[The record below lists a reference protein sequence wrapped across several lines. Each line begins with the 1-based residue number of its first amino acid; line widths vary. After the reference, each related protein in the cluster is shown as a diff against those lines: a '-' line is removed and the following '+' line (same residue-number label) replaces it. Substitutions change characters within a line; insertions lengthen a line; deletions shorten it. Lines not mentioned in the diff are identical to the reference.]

1 MASLQFEEQKIDV
14 QDNSNIISASE
25 ELGVYFG
32 CQDGNCGVCEI
43 EIVEGFENLNALTSA
58 EMEFNMLK
66 NHRLACQCKISKGN
80 VKIKL

>member
-1 MASLQFEEQKIDV
+1 MASIQFDDQQIETPD
-14 QDNSNIISASE
+14 DSGIIAPCE

-43 EIVEGFENLNALTSA
+43 EIVEGFENLNDMTSQ
-58 EMEFNMLK
+58 ELEFNMLK
-66 NHRLACQCKISKGN
+66 NHRLACQCRIKKGN